1 MQCFKHVMQYLA
13 TCLLPICD
21 SRPMHYAACH
31 LHERISFLAAGH
43 LSKRKFSFVT
53 AVQELIEGK
62 SLAQMV
68 EAGWQPAQKEVER
81 IAHELLTTFSY
92 LQQQQV
98 WTTACVQISAG
109 AGQSDWWIRHCNS
122 FMSAMSDGAIYHQHC
137 VSRL

>member
-1 MQCFKHVMQYLA
+1 VQLVICMSTFHCAFILG
-13 TCLLPICD
+13 CLSVIQ
-21 SRPMHYAACH
+21 
-31 LHERISFLAAGH
+31 
-43 LSKRKFSFVT
+43 KRVLT

-98 WTTACVQISAG
+98 WAIACT
-109 AGQSDWWIRHCNS
+109 
-122 FMSAMSDGAIYHQHC
+122 
-137 VSRL
+137 

>member
-1 MQCFKHVMQYLA
+1 MQLFSLSFAGAHSVVHLYLA
-13 TCLLPICD
+13 ACLLSQKRGFD
-21 SRPMHYAACH
+21 SV
-31 LHERISFLAAGH
+31 I
-43 LSKRKFSFVT
+43 

-98 WTTACVQISAG
+98 
-109 AGQSDWWIRHCNS
+109 
-122 FMSAMSDGAIYHQHC
+122 
-137 VSRL
+137 